1 MPRAKIKKKKEIY
14 IFFFKK
20 SSNTAIIKARK
31 KTIRTIEK
39 KTGKKKK
46 LGKSLSVSGVDR
58 CCRSSIVS
66 FFSVLF
72 FFVFVLAFDAGVGA
86 RVKQSNGV
94 CRVVMDRSANQRP
107 AIAADCLAPYF
118 SLLFVFLFVFFWGVS
133 GLLDG
138 SLVFTRETPMYNRV
152 TTSQTQSNP
161 VKFR

>member
-14 IFFFKK
+14 IFFKK

-39 KTGKKKK
+39 KTGKKK

-66 FFSVLF
+66 FFFSFVFFCFCFGLRRWCRRACKTIERRVPRRDGSIGQSAAGDRCRLPGTVFFFAFCFFVLF
-72 FFVFVLAFDAGVGA
+72 FF
-86 RVKQSNGV
+86 
-94 CRVVMDRSANQRP
+94 
-107 AIAADCLAPYF
+107 
-118 SLLFVFLFVFFWGVS
+118 WVS

>member
-39 KTGKKKK
+39 KTGKKK

-118 SLLFVFLFVFFWGVS
+118 SLLFVFLFCFFFGFRA
-133 GLLDG
+133 
-138 SLVFTRETPMYNRV
+138 SLMDRSFLPEKRPC
-152 TTSQTQSNP
+152 TTE
-161 VKFR
+161 